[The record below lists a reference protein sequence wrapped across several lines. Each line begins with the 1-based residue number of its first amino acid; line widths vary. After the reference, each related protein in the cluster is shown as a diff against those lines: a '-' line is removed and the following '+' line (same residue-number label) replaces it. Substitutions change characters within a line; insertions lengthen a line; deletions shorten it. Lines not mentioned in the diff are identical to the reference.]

1 MLIHDNPQVLE
12 LEEDTMNTMKVIGI
26 VAASL
31 TAVAAIGGGVWWWRQ
46 RNKKEDGARP
56 ISPDAK
62 PGPVPSGPP
71 RPAPSPQNADPRGHW
86 MSTSDLPPELE
97 AALNERFPN
106 SWPPDDEAVNGMTTE
121 DQIVVAVESE
131 AVANYTQTR
140 QELISAKVLSVE
152 KTVVRARILAPVAY
166 AEHHGAHAG
175 HGFRVGDLIEVP
187 RSKILLAAR
196 SVEPK
201 KKGYG
206 GEGKAEQTFKPSNL
220 TNETYKVRPSTPY
233 DLVLPYRTAELE
245 WYVDREM
252 VKMIRIGDSG
262 LLEQIMFSED
272 SMRGLVTVRAL
283 DNDPK
288 EGKIFVARWD
298 FSIDP

>member
-1 MLIHDNPQVLE
+1 MS
-12 LEEDTMNTMKVIGI
+12 TMKVIGI

-31 TAVAAIGGGVWWWRQ
+31 TVAGLVGGGVWWWQQ
-46 RNKKEDGARP
+46 RKKKPDGARP
-56 ISPDAK
+56 ISPDAR
-62 PGPVPSGPP
+62 PGPTPSGPP
-71 RPAPSPQNADPRGHW
+71 RPAPSPEPTDTNPKGHFL
-86 MSTSDLPPELE
+86 SPPELPAE
-97 AALNERFPN
+97 LEKVLNEQFPD
-106 SWPPDDEAVNGMTTE
+106 SWPPEDAVVNAMTQE
-121 DQIVVAVESE
+121 DQVVVAVESE
-131 AVANYTQTR
+131 PVGNYTQTR

-152 KTVVRARILAPVAY
+152 KTLVRGRVIGPVVY

-175 HGFRVGDLIEVP
+175 HGFRVGDLVEVP

-206 GEGKAEQTFKPSNL
+206 GEGKPEQTFKPSNL
-220 TNETYKVRPSTPY
+220 TGETYQVRPATPY
-233 DLVLPYRTAELE
+233 DLSLPYRTNELE

-252 VKMIRIGDSG
+252 VKMIRIGASG

-288 EGKIFVARWD
+288 EGKIFVARWE
-298 FSIDP
+298 FNIDP

>member
-1 MLIHDNPQVLE
+1 
-12 LEEDTMNTMKVIGI
+12 MNTMKIIGL
-26 VAASL
+26 VAGGL
-31 TAVAAIGGGVWWWRQ
+31 TIAMFVGGGVWWWRR
-46 RNKKEDGARP
+46 RNNNQDGARP
-56 ISPDAK
+56 IKPDAK

-71 RPAPSPQNADPRGHW
+71 RPNPDPVDSNPIG
-86 MSTSDLPPELE
+86 DFIGPAELTDE
-97 AALNERFPN
+97 LAKVLNERFSN
-106 SWPPDDEAVNGMTTE
+106 SWPPDDAVVNAMTQE
-121 DQIVVAVESE
+121 DTIVVAVESQV
-131 AVANYTQTR
+131 VANYTQTR

-152 KTVVRARILAPVAY
+152 KTVVRARIVGPVVY

-206 GEGKAEQTFKPSNL
+206 GEGKPEQTFKPSNL
-220 TNETYKVRPSTPY
+220 TKQTYRVRPTTPY
-233 DLVLPYRTAELE
+233 DLVLPYRTNELE
-245 WYVDREM
+245 WYVDRNM
-252 VKMIRIGDSG
+252 VKLIKIGDHG

-272 SMRGLVTVRAL
+272 SMRGAVTVRAI

-288 EGKIFVARWD
+288 EGQIFIARWD
-298 FSIDP
+298 FTIDP

>member
-1 MLIHDNPQVLE
+1 M
-12 LEEDTMNTMKVIGI
+12 
-26 VAASL
+26 A
-31 TAVAAIGGGVWWWRQ
+31 
-46 RNKKEDGARP
+46 
-56 ISPDAK
+56 
-62 PGPVPSGPP
+62 
-71 RPAPSPQNADPRGHW
+71 
-86 MSTSDLPPELE
+86 TSELPPELE
-97 AALNERFPN
+97 AALNERFPD
-106 SWPPDDEAVNGMTTE
+106 SWPPDDAVVNAMTQE

-131 AVANYTQTR
+131 PVANYTQTR

-152 KTVVRARILAPVAY
+152 KTVVRARVLAPVAH

-201 KKGYG
+201 KEGYG
-206 GEGKAEQTFKPSNL
+206 AEGKAEQTFKPSNL
-220 TNETYKVRPSTPY
+220 TKETYRVRPATPY
-233 DLVLPYRTAELE
+233 DLVLPYRTDELE
-245 WYVDREM
+245 WYVDRDM
-252 VKMIRIGDSG
+252 VRMIKIGDSG

-272 SMRGLVTVRAL
+272 SMRGVVTVRAL

-288 EGKIFVARWD
+288 QGKIFVARWE